1 MKKYFITLFVITSQF
16 LFCQNYLD
24 IISNSSNSNLNIS
37 HNGSF
42 TLGTFYN
49 NVNEPWGTGEG
60 RFLEIFKNTG
70 NVSMRIG
77 NNFGRLSF
85 AIAGSNGAFFPD
97 AQTGNIIIRKQTT
110 NKVFFSLNNTTNDGN
125 HKFIFGD
132 DTNTKTLTISNNGRV
147 GIGTLTPDT
156 ELAVNGTIH
165 AKKVKVDLNGWSDFV
180 FKNNYNLPT
189 LVEVEN
195 FIKKYGHLKDIP
207 TENEVVKNGIDIGE
221 MNAKLLQ
228 KIEELMLYTIQ
239 QQKQIEILKKEI
251 IELKN
256 KK

>member
-1 MKKYFITLFVITSQF
+1 M
-16 LFCQNYLD
+16 
-24 IISNSSNSNLNIS
+24 
-37 HNGSF
+37 
-42 TLGTFYN
+42 
-49 NVNEPWGTGEG
+49 
-60 RFLEIFKNTG
+60 
-70 NVSMRIG
+70 
-77 NNFGRLSF
+77 
-85 AIAGSNGAFFPD
+85 
-97 AQTGNIIIRKQTT
+97 
-110 NKVFFSLNNTTNDGN
+110 
-125 HKFIFGD
+125 
-132 DTNTKTLTISNNGRV
+132 
-147 GIGTLTPDT
+147 
-156 ELAVNGTIH
+156 
-165 AKKVKVDLNGWSDFV
+165 NGWSDFV